1 MSCYI
6 KFNGWAGEDVRGTTA
21 RFAKIFRMGS
31 GTANRA
37 MRRIIRGGDWQFK
50 WAISDAQAKLARS
63 YCRWLGFDLKLIP
76 TKHSFQPNNKIDAVF
91 IPPTIPPTK
100 FAPEVL
106 NQLVELTGNVSDA
119 FTIALYKTNL
129 SGKTLSLRHHISLSS
144 DFNSKLKFGFGKGPI
159 GMVAENKL
167 LLVEESHEDN
177 PTTIG
182 FYKEKKDLKSYFIAP
197 VIHKNLEGVL
207 FIDSKKS
214 HSFPVKQQKILS
226 GLAKQMAWHLNQER
240 ISPLTHNLR

>member
-6 KFNGWAGEDVRGTTA
+6 RFNGWVGEDVRRTTT

-37 MRRIIRGGDWQFK
+37 MRRIIRDGDWQFQRP
-50 WAISDAQAKLARS
+50 ISDAQAKLARS

-76 TKHSFQPNNKIDAVF
+76 TKHSLQPKNEIKAAF
-91 IPPTIPPTK
+91 IPPTTSQTK
-100 FAPEVL
+100 FAPEVP

-119 FTIALYKTNL
+119 FTIALYKINI
-129 SGKTLSLRHHISLSS
+129 SGKTLGLRHHISLSA
-144 DFNSKLKFGFGKGPI
+144 DFNSELKFGFGKGPI
-159 GMVAENKL
+159 GMVAEKKL
-167 LLVEESHEDN
+167 ILIEENYENN
-177 PTTIG
+177 PTTID
-182 FYKEKKDLKSYFIAP
+182 FYKEKTDLKSYFIAP

-214 HSFPVKQQKILS
+214 HSFPVKKQKILS